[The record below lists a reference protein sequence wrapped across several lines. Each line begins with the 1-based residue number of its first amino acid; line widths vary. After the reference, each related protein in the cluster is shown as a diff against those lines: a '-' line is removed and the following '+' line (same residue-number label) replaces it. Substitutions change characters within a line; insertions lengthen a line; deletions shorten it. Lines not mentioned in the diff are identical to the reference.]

1 MGNTASANELE
12 ERPIDFAVRVIKV
25 AGKLPTTPV
34 GKHIAG
40 QILRSGTSA
49 APNYAE
55 ARAAESNADFVHK
68 LKIALK
74 ELNETSVWL
83 RMICR
88 AELMATELFTSLIDE
103 NQQLCRILNASVKTA
118 KKN

>member
-1 MGNTASANELE
+1 MGNSTSANDLE
-12 ERPIDFAVRVIKV
+12 ERLIDFAVRVIKV
-25 AGKLPTTPV
+25 ADKLLQTSV
-34 GKHIAG
+34 GKHIAR
-40 QILRSGTSA
+40 QLLRSGTSP

-55 ARAAESNADFVHK
+55 ARGAESNADFVHK

-88 AELMATELFTSLIDE
+88 AELLTTEFLAALIDE

-118 KKN
+118 TRK